1 MGDTWA
7 PREGAYGRT
16 RVGPIERVFPNCGY
30 HDDWKW
36 RVEGGSFWDAHGKT
50 WDKGD
55 APSPSDIV
63 AEWTEDGPVR
73 TVTRRE
79 IVPGTYG
86 HVTVGRAVNIP
97 DCANPDVPDLAA
109 VGVYLEGDLNADELD
124 AAARVL
130 TKLAEALRD
139 RG

>member
-16 RVGPIERVFPNCGY
+16 RDGRRVGPIERVFPNCGY

-55 APSPSDIV
+55 APSPSDLV
-63 AEWTEDGPVR
+63 AEWTEGPIR

-79 IVPGTYG
+79 IMPGTYG
-86 HVTVGRAVNIP
+86 LVTVDPSGAYVRLGLVREIFT
-97 DCANPDVPDLAA
+97 
-109 VGVYLEGDLNADELD
+109 ADELD
-124 AAARVL
+124 AAAAVL
-130 TKLAEALRD
+130 TQLAEALRN
-139 RG
+139 G